1 MPIRNN
7 CDGELMFLSNP
18 KCFLLIFI
26 LAHLVV
32 YFVILFHSDRSNIT
46 LNNLVDD
53 VDEIRVFDEF
63 FRT

>member
-32 YFVILFHSDRSNIT
+32 CFVILFHSDRSNIT

-53 VDEIRVFDEF
+53 VDETRVFDEF

>member
-46 LNNLVDD
+46 MNMVDD